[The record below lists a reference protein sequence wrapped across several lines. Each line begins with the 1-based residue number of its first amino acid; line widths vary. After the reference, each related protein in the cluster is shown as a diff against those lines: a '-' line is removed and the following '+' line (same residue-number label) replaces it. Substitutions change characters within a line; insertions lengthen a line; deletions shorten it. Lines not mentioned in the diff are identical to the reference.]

1 MYFCRGAILLKYSTL
16 ILIFLQT
23 CNARKGKHYCPPS
36 ACGHI
41 RNISYPFHLNTDP
54 KDCGDDPAF
63 ELACEGNQT
72 VISLSSKKLYV
83 QDINYNNKTIHL
95 VDPTLQTQDDLCS
108 LRPYPNFNQYY
119 IIYQPFYQF
128 STFAIN
134 AEPIFMFNCPIAVNN
149 SSTFLEIRG
158 CKFSRYTYIKI
169 GEMPVD
175 EVSDGCRAEF
185 IGLTSWPNIYVHV
198 ENNISL
204 SDFHQAI
211 LYGFVLRYYLRSS
224 RPSLLLKIIR
234 TSFLQLHGL
243 LEDLIYKLQNYG
255 DFGQRISTSLTQ
267 FLYFIKKFVFDGQRI
282 SIIQQILGTGL
293 SLLVY
298 FLVYLGAKF
307 VIGLPLVI
315 AFLVI
320 KFKRRHLSM
329 YDAIEGFLQTQNN
342 FMPIRYN
349 YSHIKRM
356 TRAFKEKLGEGGYG
370 SVYKGKLQSG
380 RDVAVKMLNKPKAG
394 GQDFMNEVSTI
405 GRIHHIN
412 VVGLVGY
419 CVEGTKRALVYDFM
433 PNGSLDKYIST
444 SHEGSPLLSWQRKYD
459 IVLGVAR
466 GIGYLHRGCDV
477 RILHFDIKP
486 HNILLDENFIPKI
499 SDFGLAKLY
508 PTDNSIV
515 NLTAARGTIGY
526 VAPELISRS
535 IGAISYKA
543 DVYSFGMLLMEMLDL
558 NRHEVANEENS
569 SQYFPYYIYNKFNK
583 GKEILVDEEA
593 NDDEKKMARK
603 LSLVALWCIQTNP
616 IQRPS
621 MSKVLEMLEGE
632 VEVLE
637 VPPQPLQ
644 SQPIVHQMMRSSMTF
659 SSDSMAL
666 LENSV
671 KVDIC
676 SD

>member
-1 MYFCRGAILLKYSTL
+1 MYFCRGTILLKYSTL

-23 CNARKGKHYCPPS
+23 CNAWKSKPYYCPSS

-41 RNISYPFHLNTDP
+41 RNISYPFRLNTDP
-54 KDCGDDPAF
+54 EYCGDHGPAF

-72 VISLSSKKLYV
+72 VISLFSKKLHVKGIYYDD
-83 QDINYNNKTIHL
+83 QAIHL

-108 LRPYPNFNQYY
+108 LKSQPDFNQYY
-119 IIYQPFYQF
+119 IIYQSYIQL
-128 STFAIN
+128 TTLHIN

-169 GEMPVD
+169 GDMCVD
-175 EVSDGCRAEF
+175 EVGDGCRAEF
-185 IGLTSWPNIYVHV
+185 IGLTSWPNIKYA

-211 LYGFVLRYYLRSS
+211 LYGFELGYDLRSS
-224 RPSLLLKIIR
+224 PR
-234 TSFLQLHGL
+234 
-243 LEDLIYKLQNYG
+243 
-255 DFGQRISTSLTQ
+255 RISVL
-267 FLYFIKKFVFDGQRI
+267 
-282 SIIQQILGTGL
+282 QQI
-293 SLLVY
+293 VEYY
-298 FLVYLGAKF
+298 FGAKF
-307 VIGLPLVI
+307 VVGLPLVI
-315 AFLVI
+315 VFLAI
-320 KFKRRHLSM
+320 KFKGRHLSM
-329 YDAIEGFLQTQNN
+329 YDTIEGFLRTQNN
-342 FMPIRYN
+342 FKPIRYN

-356 TRAFKEKLGEGGYG
+356 TRGFKEKLGEGGYG
-370 SVYKGKLQSG
+370 SVYKGKLRSG

-394 GQDFMNEVSTI
+394 GQDFMNEVATI
-405 GRIHHIN
+405 GRIHHVN

-444 SHEGSPLLSWQRKYD
+444 SQKGSPLLSWQRKYD
-459 IVLGVAR
+459 IILGVAR

-569 SQYFPYYIYNKFNK
+569 SQYFPYYIYDKFNK

-593 NDDEKKMARK
+593 NDAEKKMARK

-621 MSKVLEMLEGE
+621 MSRVLEMLEGE

-644 SQPIVHQMMRSSMTF
+644 SQPIVHQVMGSSMTF
-659 SSDSMAL
+659 LSDSMAL
-666 LENSV
+666 LENSADNSI
-671 KVDIC
+671 KVDIF

>member
-1 MYFCRGAILLKYSTL
+1 MYFCRGTIMLKYSTL

-23 CNARKGKHYCPPS
+23 CNAWMIESSYCPPS

-41 RNISYPFHLNTDP
+41 RNISYPFRLNTDP
-54 KDCGDDPAF
+54 KDCGEDPAY

-72 VISLSSKKLYV
+72 VISLFSKKLYV
-83 QDINYNNKTIHL
+83 QAINYNNGTIHL
-95 VDPTLQTQDDLCS
+95 VDLTLQTQDDLCS
-108 LRPYPNFNQYY
+108 LRSHPNFNQYY
-119 IIYQPFYQF
+119 IISKSEF
-128 STFAIN
+128 SKSDIVRITKFQIS

-169 GEMPVD
+169 GKMHVG

-185 IGLTSWPNIYVHV
+185 IGLTSWPNIKNA

-204 SDFHQAI
+204 SDFHQAL
-211 LYGFVLRYYLRSS
+211 LYGFDIYYPNQQRFEE
-224 RPSLLLKIIR
+224 RR
-234 TSFLQLHGL
+234 TSVLEKIVGVIDWIRWSSIPLLQLVAK
-243 LEDLIYKLQNYG
+243 Y
-255 DFGQRISTSLTQ
+255 
-267 FLYFIKKFVFDGQRI
+267 YF
-282 SIIQQILGTGL
+282 
-293 SLLVY
+293 
-298 FLVYLGAKF
+298 GAKF

-315 AFLVI
+315 VFLVI

-329 YDAIEGFLQTQNN
+329 YDTIEGFLRTQNN
-342 FMPIRYN
+342 FKPIRYN
-349 YSHIKRM
+349 YSHVKRM
-356 TRAFKEKLGEGGYG
+356 TRGYKEKLGEGGYG

-394 GQDFMNEVSTI
+394 GQDFMNEVATI
-405 GRIHHIN
+405 GRIHHVN

-444 SHEGSPLLSWQRKYD
+444 SQEGSPLLSWQRKYD
-459 IVLGVAR
+459 IILGVAR

-477 RILHFDIKP
+477 RILHFDINPHFDIKP

-569 SQYFPYYIYNKFNK
+569 SQYFPYYIYDKFNK

-616 IQRPS
+616 IQRPL

-637 VPPQPLQ
+637 VPPQPIQ
-644 SQPIVHQMMRSSMTF
+644 SQPIVHQMMGSSMTF

>member
-1 MYFCRGAILLKYSTL
+1 MSKGNSQLKYFTL
-16 ILIFLQT
+16 ILQIIFLQT
-23 CNARKGKHYCPPS
+23 CHARKSKHYCPPS
-36 ACGHI
+36 ACGDI

-54 KDCGDDPAF
+54 KHCRFPGF

-72 VISLSSKKLYV
+72 VIWLSSKKLHV
-83 QDINYNNKTIHL
+83 QSIDYANQTIHL
-95 VDPTLQTQDDLCS
+95 VDPTLQTDDLCS
-108 LRPYPNFNQYY
+108 LIPSKLITFLKYNNFFRRSY
-119 IIYQPFYQF
+119 FYASQRRI
-128 STFAIN
+128 A
-134 AEPIFMFNCPIAVNN
+134 APIFMFNCPSAVND
-149 SSTFLEIRG
+149 STFVEISG
-158 CKFSRYTYIKI
+158 CKLSRYTYLKI
-169 GEMPVD
+169 GEMKVS

-185 IGLTSWPNIYVHV
+185 IGFTSWPNI
-198 ENNISL
+198 NNISL
-204 SDFHQAI
+204 SDIHQAI
-211 LYGFVLRYYLRSS
+211 LYGFEFSYSS
-224 RPSLLLKIIR
+224 W
-234 TSFLQLHGL
+234 GL
-243 LEDLIYKLQNYG
+243 LELI
-255 DFGQRISTSLTQ
+255 S
-267 FLYFIKKFVFDGQRI
+267 
-282 SIIQQILGTGL
+282 
-293 SLLVY
+293 
-298 FLVYLGAKF
+298 VYLVAKF

-315 AFLVI
+315 AFLVY

-329 YDAIEGFLQTQNN
+329 YDTIEGFLQTQNN

-349 YSHIKRM
+349 YSNIKRM
-356 TRAFKEKLGEGGYG
+356 TRGFKEKLGEGGYG
-370 SVYKGKLQSG
+370 TVYKGKLQSG
-380 RDVAVKMLNKPKAG
+380 RDAAVKMLSKPKAD
-394 GQDFMNEVSTI
+394 GQDFMNEVATI
-405 GRIHHIN
+405 GRIHHVN

-444 SHEGSPLLSWQRKYD
+444 SQEGSPLLSWQRKYD
-459 IVLGVAR
+459 IILGVAR

-508 PTDNSIV
+508 PPDKSIV
-515 NLTAARGTIGY
+515 TLTAARGTIGY

-558 NRHEVANEENS
+558 KRNEVANEENS
-569 SQYFPYYIYNKFNK
+569 SQYFPYNIYDKFNK
-583 GKEILVDEEA
+583 GKEIVVDEGA

-621 MSKVLEMLEGE
+621 MSKVVEMLEGE

-644 SQPIVHQMMRSSMTF
+644 SQPIVHQIMGSSTTF
-659 SSDSMAL
+659 SSDSIAL
-666 LENSV
+666 LDNPVE
-671 KVDIC
+671 VDIYT
-676 SD
+676 D